1 VASKVLTGPGGR
13 IKTVRRQ
20 RGLSQAQLA
29 HPELSDSY
37 VSLIESGKRVPTP
50 SVLQLLAEKLDCSLS
65 YLISG
70 VNAEQREQIELSLER
85 ARTALDGG
93 ETDRARAEYAG
104 LVADDV
110 LVELPQLRREAELGL
125 ADAMQSCHQWSEA
138 IDLLTRVRER
148 DGTIMSTQE
157 RVRVS
162 CALSRC
168 YRYGGDLTRAV
179 LVAEEMVGGAVRPA
193 WNDGLVRLGVQLLAA
208 YIERGDLLRG
218 SQFCGELL
226 VGAELVGSASLL
238 ASVHRVAAILA
249 VENGHGTEAIRHVEQ
264 AIVVCEEAG
273 DPRHLRRLRSEH
285 ARIVLSTSSA
295 DTASVRAL
303 VRQME
308 AELADDPA
316 ASIDVMRCVTNLV
329 HAELLQG
336 RTDRAAEHVTA
347 LLRIAEGLPEET
359 AVEAH
364 LSAGRALV
372 ELERPRDAMRELTA
386 VAEWLAR
393 APATP
398 RAARM
403 WLAVAQAL
411 ERIEEPA
418 RSVDAYR
425 RALACVGV

>member
-13 IKTVRRQ
+13 IKKVRRQ

-50 SVLQLLAEKLDCSLS
+50 SVLQLLAQKLDCSLS

-70 VNAEQREQIELSLER
+70 VNAEQREQIELSLES

-93 ETDRARAEYAG
+93 ETDKARAEYAG

-138 IDLLTRVRER
+138 IELLTRVRER
-148 DGTIMSTQE
+148 DVTLMSPQD
-157 RVRVS
+157 RVRVA

-168 YRYGGDLTRAV
+168 YRYAGDLTRAV
-179 LVAEEMVGGAVRPA
+179 LVAEEMVGGSVRPA

-249 VENGHGTEAIRHVEQ
+249 VENGRGAEAIRHVER
-264 AIVVCEEAG
+264 AIFVYGEAG
-273 DPRHLRRLRSEH
+273 DPSRLRLLRSDH
-285 ARIVLSTSSA
+285 ARIVLSTSSV
-295 DTASVRAL
+295 DTASVRTL
-303 VRQME
+303 VEQME
-308 AELADDPA
+308 AELAGNPA
-316 ASIDVMRCVTNLV
+316 ASVDAMRCVMNLV
-329 HAELLQG
+329 YAELLQG
-336 RTDRAAEHVTA
+336 RTDRAGEHVEA
-347 LLRIAEGLPEET
+347 LLKIVEDLPRDP
-359 AVEAH
+359 AVEAR
-364 LSAGRALV
+364 LSAGQALA
-372 ELERPRDAMRELTA
+372 ELERPQEAMRELTA
-386 VAEWLAR
+386 VTEWLAR
-393 APATP
+393 APATQ
-398 RAARM
+398 RTARM

-411 ERIEEPA
+411 ERIDEPA
-418 RSVDAYR
+418 RSVEAYR